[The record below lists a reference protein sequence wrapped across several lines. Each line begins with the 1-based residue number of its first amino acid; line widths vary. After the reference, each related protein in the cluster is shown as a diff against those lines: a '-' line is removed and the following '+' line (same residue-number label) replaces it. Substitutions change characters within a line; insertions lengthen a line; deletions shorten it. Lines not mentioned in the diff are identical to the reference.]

1 MLLFGLLFAALCALC
16 DPGDDSYSTSYDSC
30 SDYEAGSS
38 SDDDYDCSVY
48 YDGFEHYLK
57 KVDRV
62 CYGRGATRYEDQY
75 GKRYIKRDGDNDEIY
90 LESDYENNS
99 DLWW

>member
-1 MLLFGLLFAALCALC
+1 MLLLCLLFAAICALC
-16 DPGDDSYSTSYDSC
+16 DPGDDSSSTSYDSC
-30 SDYEAGSS
+30 SDYETGSS

-48 YDGFEHYLK
+48 YDGIEHYLK

-75 GKRYIKRDGDNDEIY
+75 GKCYIKRDGDNHVY

>member
-1 MLLFGLLFAALCALC
+1 MLLLCLLFVALCALC

-30 SDYEAGSS
+30 SDHVAGSS
-38 SDDDYDCSVY
+38 SDDDYDYSVY

-62 CYGRGATRYEDQY
+62 YYGRGATRYEDQY
-75 GKRYIKRDGDNDEIY
+75 GKRYIKRDGDNDEFF